1 MNRTIRLARWLSSS
15 IVRRYA
21 PSLAIAAAG
30 LALFVA
36 FVPVV
41 ANVAGEAATSNEG
54 LGAPVLRTAVLGG
67 SAAVGSAVQP
77 VPLTSTALDGVRAI
91 RGVESVFGWTQAFL
105 NVETRGEYSTLTI
118 TPRFAELQ
126 PPLVEGRE
134 PRGDREIVMG
144 SRWATSV
151 DVGSTLPAIYNARI
165 AEGEQEGVT
174 TTVTVVGFYDSGVPG
189 VDGEG
194 TTYGTKP
201 WTLGIVGAGLGREIA
216 WMDSDYAFPTAY
228 VVATNPGE
236 LSSIVS
242 ELRARNF
249 AVDSLA
255 TLLTSVPPL
264 QSFLSTM
271 RLVLAGLLVV
281 FLVVVAWAVAGSVLT
296 AKRAEIGLLR
306 ALGWSRGEIGRTFV
320 MQFGLLGLIVGS
332 AGVIAGSI
340 ALAIVLIVGGD
351 AEFFGL
357 PVTLQFDAMTIGM
370 FAAIGLAPVVL
381 FVVAAVVPV
390 TRISRI
396 PPDDVLRDLTS

>member
-1 MNRTIRLARWLSSS
+1 M
-15 IVRRYA
+15 
-21 PSLAIAAAG
+21 
-30 LALFVA
+30 
-36 FVPVV
+36 
-41 ANVAGEAATSNEG
+41 
-54 LGAPVLRTAVLGG
+54 
-67 SAAVGSAVQP
+67 
-77 VPLTSTALDGVRAI
+77 RAI